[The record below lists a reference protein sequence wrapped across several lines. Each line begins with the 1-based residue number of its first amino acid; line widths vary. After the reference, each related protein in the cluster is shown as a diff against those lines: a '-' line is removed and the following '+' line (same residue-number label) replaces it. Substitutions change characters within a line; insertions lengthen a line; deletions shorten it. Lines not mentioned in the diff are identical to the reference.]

1 MGLGHLGPES
11 GQRDINVSHSHTGP
25 SNLASVVALFPGGI
39 WGTYAYAD
47 IGPHSR
53 PKTSESLKEG
63 T

>member
-11 GQRDINVSHSHTGP
+11 GQQDINVSHSHTGP
-25 SNLASVVALFPGGI
+25 SNLASVVALFPGSI
-39 WGTYAYAD
+39 WGTYANAD